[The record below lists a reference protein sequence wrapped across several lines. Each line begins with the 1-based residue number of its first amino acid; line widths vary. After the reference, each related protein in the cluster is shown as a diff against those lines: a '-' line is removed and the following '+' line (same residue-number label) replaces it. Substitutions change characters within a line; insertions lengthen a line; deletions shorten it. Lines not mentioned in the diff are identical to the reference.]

1 MYGNITRRSDVI
13 TKTHISTINSM
24 KFMVLAVWWNNIF
37 HIFYPSWVAWNQ
49 LEIQHLFENGG
60 RFLFLPWVFDHC
72 LDLFWLSRLDIL
84 HRIPVFGGHGFKMIE
99 PTKTQGAAG
108 NSPFLSPNFWLE
120 QLLLGSI
127 QDEWSQVPNFE
138 TSSKAPK
145 ILWSSVIFLGLKN
158 HISSTN
164 AIRIT

>member
-1 MYGNITRRSDVI
+1 MGGL
-13 TKTHISTINSM
+13 KST
-24 KFMVLAVWWNNIF
+24 WN
-37 HIFYPSWVAWNQ
+37 PT
-49 LEIQHLFENGG
+49 LFENGG

-72 LDLFWLSRLDIL
+72 LDLFWLSRLDLL
-84 HRIPVFGGHGFKMIE
+84 HKIPVLGGHGFKMIE

-127 QDEWSQVPNFE
+127 QDEWRWLQIYGVSCRTCTIPSKCQVPNFE
-138 TSSKAPK
+138 TSSKSPK
-145 ILWSSVIFLGLKN
+145 ILWSSEIFLGLKN